1 MTARRKIITASAVL
15 ASLAIM
21 PASAQDKDSA
31 PAGGNE
37 QSEGNLTTK
46 ATNPVGALI
55 QLQLQDLFVPE
66 SDNSSGSANTGIIQP
81 VIPYALGEGGYFQN
95 IITRPTIPIVTTP
108 KVDVGEGDRERET
121 GMGDITV
128 LTAPT
133 HTEFGSKAGE
143 FTTWGPIAA
152 LTLPTAS
159 DPGTGADVWSAG
171 PGVIAV
177 TNLARENGDN
187 FMLGGLIYHLW
198 GLEGQEDDAD
208 VDKTVLQPV
217 VIYKFKSLFGQ
228 NSWYVR
234 NPDDTWT
241 YDWEEDEWN
250 QIPLGV
256 FAGRVLNF
264 GQQPVN
270 IFGGGWVNA
279 VSSDRGASADYAF
292 KLSFSFLF
300 PAK

>member
-1 MTARRKIITASAVL
+1 MTARRKAIIASAML
-15 ASLAIM
+15 ANLAIM
-21 PASAQDKDSA
+21 PAWAQDNESA
-31 PAGGNE
+31 PAGGSE
-37 QSEGNLTTK
+37 QREGNLTTK

-81 VIPYALGEGGYFQN
+81 VIPYALEEGGYFQN
-95 IITRPTIPIVTTP
+95 IITRPTLPIVTTP
-108 KVDVGEGDRERET
+108 KVNGNRET
-121 GMGDITV
+121 GLGDITW

-133 HTEFGSKAGE
+133 HTEFGSKRGE

-152 LTLPTAS
+152 LTVPTAS
-159 DPGTGADVWSAG
+159 DPGTGADVWSGG

-177 TNLARENGDN
+177 TNLTRENGDN
-187 FMLGGLIYHLW
+187 VMLGGLVYHLW
-198 GLEGQEDDAD
+198 DFEGQEDDAD
-208 VDKTVLQPV
+208 VNKTVLQPV

-228 NSWYVR
+228 NNWYVR

-256 FAGRVLNF
+256 FAGRVLNI

-270 IFGGGWVNA
+270 IFGGGWGNA
-279 VSSDRGASADYAF
+279 VSSDNGASADYAF

-300 PAK
+300 PAQ

>member
-1 MTARRKIITASAVL
+1 MTVHRNIITASVVL
-15 ASLAIM
+15 ASLAIT
-21 PASAQDKDSA
+21 PVWAQDSGSA
-31 PAGGNE
+31 PAGGDE

-55 QLQLQDLFVPE
+55 QLQLQNLFVPE

-81 VIPYALGEGGYFQN
+81 VIPYALADGGYFQN
-95 IITRPTIPIVTTP
+95 IITRPTVPIVTTP
-108 KVDVGEGDRERET
+108 KVNGNRET

-133 HTEFGSKAGE
+133 HTAAGSKRGE

-187 FMLGGLIYHLW
+187 VMLGGLIYHLW

-208 VDKTVLQPV
+208 VNKTVLQPV
-217 VIYKFKSLFGQ
+217 VIYKFKSLFDQ
-228 NSWYVR
+228 DNWYVR

-256 FAGRVLNF
+256 FAGRVLNI

-270 IFGGGWVNA
+270 IFGGGWVNP
-279 VSSDRGASADYAF
+279 VSSDLGASADYAF

-300 PAK
+300 PAN